1 MSERSPDLI
10 HAQIRE
16 LPNSLYRVVPDEVKK
31 YALGYYGKLLAPVE
45 PNVLDRIVANG
56 SPRVALKP
64 TSPAPAVAK
73 LRKQYPNASDDERIL
88 RFMFAGSQVDDM
100 IAAGPMRTEYAFEKP
115 LVRLM
120 RGLAARRVSRVH
132 ISRTAA

>member
-1 MSERSPDLI
+1 MIRRRQVLGERHATDAGLRRHSP
-10 HAQIRE
+10 A
-16 LPNSLYRVVPDEVKK
+16 
-31 YALGYYGKLLAPVE
+31 KLLERGRQP
-45 PNVLDRIVANG
+45 RI
-56 SPRVALKP
+56 ALKP

-120 RGLAARRVSRVH
+120 RELAARRVSRVH